1 MKKQNIDEAIQFLKS
16 ALKEII
22 NGTIPIHKFIISK
35 SLNSGYKNP
44 QQIAH
49 KVLAD
54 RMTQRD
60 PGNKPSSGD
69 RIPYLFIHN
78 SDKNALQGEKI
89 ETPDYIKENKLKIDY
104 SYYITNQIMKPLQQ
118 VFALVL
124 EKIWAKQG
132 KLSKINKLK
141 REMAKLREQE
151 PNDEKYFDKVETLK
165 NKEVKALL
173 FDDTLRET
181 NNIKESNRPMTKYF
195 QKV

>member
-1 MKKQNIDEAIQFLKS
+1 
-16 ALKEII
+16 
-22 NGTIPIHKFIISK
+22 
-35 SLNSGYKNP
+35 
-44 QQIAH
+44 
-49 KVLAD
+49 
-54 RMTQRD
+54 MTQRD

-69 RIPYLFIHN
+69 RIPNLFIHN